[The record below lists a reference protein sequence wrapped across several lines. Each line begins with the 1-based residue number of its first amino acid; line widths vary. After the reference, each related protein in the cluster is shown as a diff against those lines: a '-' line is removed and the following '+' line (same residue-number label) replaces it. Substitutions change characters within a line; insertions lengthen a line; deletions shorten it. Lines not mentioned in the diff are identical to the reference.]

1 MKDTHPENLRGQDW
15 MTKKQTFNFAT
26 NITFF
31 DQRELQ
37 TKGES

>member
-1 MKDTHPENLRGQDW
+1 MKDAHLENLRGQDW
-15 MTKKQTFNFAT
+15 MTKRQTFHFAT